1 MEVLEEAVQ
10 YFKNNNGY
18 LRLLKGI
25 KNKYVSYGEMKGN
38 VIITNPT
45 KAERQALSG
54 LMKKDYSKNKTITIN
69 IIKLQNQLQ
78 NTRFSGVDLK
88 DIINTYFKE
97 EIITNKDSKKKYQEE
112 LKEFFEKILEQNK
125 EKNIYKYLK
134 KIIENKN
141 NIYYNLKKYYNKGKD
156 LLEKALKNA
165 CIGINNL
172 PKKNVRIPVFASN
185 TINNPHGYD
194 RKNLCGKIFIMLLSY
209 INNVPVPKSSEDLSE
224 LYYKNH
230 LLVDDVSNM
239 VLCRNIEGFVEE
251 RDLEHNLEHKGLK
264 GFKEYNE
271 PIYLTI
277 YNLSNISCINEN
289 NKYKKVLITE
299 NPAVF
304 MEITEKCKRK
314 DFPLVCTYG
323 QVKLAGIILLDLL
336 VDAGYKLYYSGDLD
350 PEGIQIA
357 DKLKHRYGES
367 LEFIGFDVETYL
379 RNISNMQVNENRIN
393 KLKHINSNELL
404 ETCNCLKKNKRVAYE
419 EENIQNL
426 IDFVENI

>member
-1 MEVLEEAVQ
+1 MEVLEEAVE

-45 KAERQALSG
+45 EDERQALSG

-112 LKEFFEKILEQNK
+112 LDKFFEEILEQNK
-125 EKNIYKYLK
+125 AKYIYKYLK
-134 KIIENKN
+134 EIIENKN
-141 NIYYNLKKYYNKGKD
+141 NIYYNLKKYYNKDKD
-156 LLEKALKNA
+156 SLKKALKNA
-165 CIGINNL
+165 CIGINHL

-194 RKNLCGKIFIMLLSY
+194 RKNLCGKILIMLLSY
-209 INNVPVPKSSEDLSE
+209 INNVSVPKSSEDLSE

-239 VLCRNIEGFVEE
+239 VLCRNIEGFIEGGYI
-251 RDLEHNLEHKGLK
+251 EHKGLK

-277 YNLSNISCINEN
+277 YNLSNIFGINEN

-304 MEITEKCKRK
+304 MEIAEKCKRK

-336 VDAGYKLYYSGDLD
+336 VNAGYTLYYSGDLD

-357 DKLKHRYGES
+357 DKLKQRYGES
-367 LEFIGFDVETYL
+367 LEFIGFDVKTYL
-379 RNISNMQVNENRIN
+379 RNISSMQVNKTRIN
-393 KLKHINSNELL
+393 KLKHISSKELL
-404 ETCNCLKKNKRVAYE
+404 ETCNCLKKNRRVAYE

-426 IDFVENI
+426 IDFVENL

>member
-1 MEVLEEAVQ
+1 MKVLEEAVE
-10 YFKNNNGY
+10 YFKNDNGY

-45 KAERQALSG
+45 KDERQALSG

-69 IIKLQNQLQ
+69 IMKLQNQLQ
-78 NTRFSGVDLK
+78 NTKFSGVDLK

-112 LKEFFEKILEQNK
+112 LDEFFEEILEQNK

-134 KIIENKN
+134 EIIENKN
-141 NIYYNLKKYYNKGKD
+141 NIYYNLKKYYNKDKD
-156 LLEKALKNA
+156 SLEKALKNA
-165 CIGINNL
+165 CMGINHL

-209 INNVPVPKSSEDLSE
+209 INNVQVPKSSKDLSE

-239 VLCRNIEGFVEE
+239 VLCRNIEGFVEN
-251 RDLEHNLEHKGLK
+251 RCLEHKGLK

-277 YNLSNISCINEN
+277 YNLSNILGINEN

-304 MEITEKCKRK
+304 MEIAEKCKRK

-336 VDAGYKLYYSGDLD
+336 VNAGYTLYYSGDLD

-357 DKLKHRYGES
+357 DKLKQRYGES
-367 LEFIGFDVETYL
+367 LEFIGFDIETYL
-379 RNISNMQVNENRIN
+379 KNISNMQVNETRIN
-393 KLKHINSNELL
+393 KLKHINSKELL
-404 ETCNCLKKNKRVAYE
+404 ETCNCLKKNRRVAYE

-426 IDFVENI
+426 IDFVENL

>member
-1 MEVLEEAVQ
+1 MGVLEEVVQ
-10 YFKNNNGY
+10 YFKNNIGY

-45 KAERQALSG
+45 KEERQALSG

-69 IIKLQNQLQ
+69 IIKLQEQLQ
-78 NTRFSGVDLK
+78 NTRFAGVDLK

-112 LKEFFEKILEQNK
+112 LEEFFEKILEQNN
-125 EKNIYKYLK
+125 EKYVYKYLK
-134 KIIENKN
+134 EIIENKN
-141 NIYYNLKKYYNKGKD
+141 NVYYNLKKYYNKEKD

-172 PKKNVRIPVFASN
+172 PENNVKIPVFASN

-239 VLCRNIEGFVEE
+239 VLCRNIEGFI
-251 RDLEHNLEHKGLK
+251 RDGALEHKGLK

-277 YNLSNISCINEN
+277 YNLSNIFYINQR
-289 NKYKKVLITE
+289 NKYKKVLVTE

-304 MEITEKCKRK
+304 MEITEKCKRR

-336 VDAGYKLYYSGDLD
+336 VAAGYKLYYSGDLD

-357 DKLKHRYGES
+357 DKLKQRYGES
-367 LEFIGFDVETYL
+367 LDFVGFDVETYL
-379 RNISNMQVNENRIN
+379 RNMSNIQVNETRIN
-393 KLKHINSNELL
+393 KLENINSKDLL
-404 ETCNCLKKNKRVAYE
+404 GVCNCLKNDKRAAYE
-419 EENIQNL
+419 EENIHSL
-426 IDFVENI
+426 IDFVEKI